1 MPSQPRVLLKQDGET
16 VLNSVKVNLE
26 GRFMSPSRAEHPCS
40 IVEMS
45 IGEIAISS
53 AEKPAP
59 GDHVIVYVAELGRFE
74 GVVAR
79 HDPAGFALCMTL
91 TAQKQRKLAE
101 QLVWFAN
108 RDALQLDEH
117 RRHKRIAPLVR
128 LTSVRL
134 ANGAEH
140 VAKIN
145 DISRSGVS
153 VEISVSLL
161 GVRLLVG
168 SRVFMDSKAATVLR
182 VYKDGFVAE
191 FEESF
196 DLAEI
201 DEAFG
206 SEEFPGAAARR

>member
-1 MPSQPRVLLKQDGET
+1 MSSHPQFQIKQDVET
-16 VLNSVKVNLE
+16 DLNGVKVNLD
-26 GRFMSPSRAEHPCS
+26 GRFMPPSRAEHPCS

-45 IGEIAISS
+45 TGEIVISS
-53 AEKPAP
+53 AEKPAL
-59 GDHVIVYVAELGRFE
+59 GERVIVYVAELGRFE

-79 HDPAGFALCMTL
+79 HDPAGFALSMTL
-91 TAQKQRKLAE
+91 TAMKQQKLAE

-108 RDALQLDEH
+108 RDALQLEES
-117 RRHKRIAPLVR
+117 RRHKRIAPLAQ

-134 ANGAEH
+134 ANGTEH

-145 DISRSGVS
+145 DVSQSGVS

-168 SRVFMDSKAATVLR
+168 SRIFIGAKAATVLR

-191 FEESF
+191 FEEFF
-196 DLAEI
+196 DPAEI
-201 DEAFG
+201 GEAM
-206 SEEFPGAAARR
+206 RL